1 MFKIIVLITVCYEL
15 VYETERCINL
25 LFPMRGPLKIHLEGL
40 RVLAANDTQS
50 HPCAAECFNTFGL
63 PTIVLA

>member
-1 MFKIIVLITVCYEL
+1 
-15 VYETERCINL
+15 
-25 LFPMRGPLKIHLEGL
+25 MRGPLKIHLEGL